1 LLSLVCV
8 YMHHSAVK
16 MLMVFIVQALKTRTL
31 VAASRTIE
39 RREDALE
46 IALQMTERG
55 EVGVRIIG
63 DGRIYNPAEFS
74 LTIDLQEFLP
84 PR

>member
-1 LLSLVCV
+1 
-8 YMHHSAVK
+8 MA
-16 MLMVFIVQALKTRTL
+16 FIVQAHQSDSSYP
-31 VAASRTIE
+31 ASITIE

-46 IALQMTERG
+46 TALQMNERG

-74 LTIDLQEFLP
+74 ETVAVAPFIPF
-84 PR
+84 R